1 MISKEVKGS
10 SGKAILVVPED
21 PDDLFVIRRVIK
33 IGDIL
38 ISDTTRVI
46 KFDKEFSRPDR
57 ERVKI
62 RVSIRVEKINLDES
76 IDRLRISGT
85 ITESNN
91 ALVVKGNYHSVLV
104 QIGHKIV
111 IEKPKKW
118 DELEIN
124 LIKSDV
130 AGTFIMIAIDTN
142 EAGIGKLT
150 GTHLQMI
157 PNIYSGQTG
166 KYFKDSTKKDSN
178 IEIFYDQIINT
189 LENLTNEER
198 FKIIIF
204 GPGET
209 KRKFFNFITSK
220 KPYYKDMCTVIDG
233 IDVAGEDGV
242 LVFTRSPIIKEV
254 MSLSK
259 ISLVSN
265 ILDQVMIQVNKGEEK
280 FALGFKEVSEAIKL
294 KSVESLV
301 FSNTIFKNFKEEDV
315 IQLLNYAEAIGSKV
329 YAIDSSTDIGLR
341 VSSLG
346 GIVALLRYQIK

>member
-1 MISKEVKGS
+1 MISKEVSGS
-10 SGKAILVVPED
+10 SGKAILIIPED
-21 PDDLFVIRRVIK
+21 PDDLFILRRVIK

-62 RVSIRVEKINLDES
+62 RVSVRVEKINLDET

-91 ALVVKGNYHSVLV
+91 EMVAKGNYHSVLV
-104 QIGHKIV
+104 QIGNKVV

-118 DELEIN
+118 DELDVH

-130 AGTFIMIAIDTN
+130 SGTFIMIAIDTN

-150 GTHLQMI
+150 GTHLQII

-166 KYFKDSTKKDSN
+166 KYFKTNVKKDSN
-178 IEIFYDQIINT
+178 PEIFYDQIINT
-189 LENLTNEER
+189 LENMNSDEK

-209 KRKFFNFITSK
+209 KRKFFNFLTSK
-220 KPYYKDMCTVIDG
+220 KSYDKDFCSVIDG
-233 IDVAGEDGV
+233 IDVAGEDGIM
-242 LVFTRSPIIKEV
+242 VFTRSPIIKEV

-259 ISLVSN
+259 IAIVSN
-265 ILDQVMIQVNKGEEK
+265 ILDQVMIQVNKGVEK
-280 FALGFKEVSEAIKL
+280 YALGFKDVSDAVKL

-301 FSNTIFKNFKEEDV
+301 FSNTIFKNFKEQEV
-315 IQLLNYAEAIGSKV
+315 IELLNYAEAIGSKV
-329 YAIDSSTDIGLR
+329 YAVDSSTDIGLR